1 MTQLEI
7 DLDNLTHNY
16 NHLRQKLSS
25 DTKFIAVVKA
35 NAYGQGA
42 MEIAQKLVSLGA
54 DWLAVAYAEEGISLR
69 QAGIQCPILVFYP
82 QFENIDRLIEHQL
95 EPALYSA
102 AFISAFSMALET
114 KNISDYPVHLKC
126 NTGLNRIGLSKEDL
140 ASFLAQKDTFPFKLK
155 SVYSHLGASENPKP
169 CAFTTKQITR
179 FLSLKTKVEQAYLKP
194 PLFHLVNTSGIFNYP
209 EYHFDAV
216 RCGIG
221 LYGFANQPHWDKSLL
236 PIARLSSS
244 IVQLHKVEKGESV
257 GYNQGWIA
265 PQKSQIA
272 VLPIGHADG
281 ISRRFGKEVGGVWIN
296 GQHAPIVGNVCM
308 DMIMIDVTNINC
320 ELHQQAII
328 FDAEHTATLLAK
340 SAGTISYELLT
351 ALSPRIKRSIV

>member
-7 DLDNLTHNY
+7 DLNNLTHNY

-42 MEIAQKLVSLGA
+42 IEIAQKLVSLGA

-95 EPALYSA
+95 EPALYST

-114 KNISDYPVHLKC
+114 KNRTDYPAHLKC

-140 ASFLAQKDTFPFKLK
+140 DSFLAQKDTFPFKLQ

-169 CAFTTKQITR
+169 CAFTKKQITR

-221 LYGFANQPHWDKSLL
+221 LYGFANQPHWDISLL

-265 PQKSQIA
+265 PQKSEIA

-308 DMIMIDVTNINC
+308 DMIMIDVTNISC

-328 FDAEHTATLLAK
+328 FDAEHAATLLAK

-351 ALSPRIKRSIV
+351 ALSTRIKRSIV

>member
-7 DLDNLTHNY
+7 NLNNLTHNY
-16 NHLRQKLSS
+16 NHLRQKLSR

-42 MEIAQKLVSLGA
+42 IEIAQKLVSLGA

-95 EPALYSA
+95 EPALYST

-140 ASFLAQKDTFPFKLK
+140 DSFLAQKDTFPFKLQ

-179 FLSLKTKVEQAYLKP
+179 FLSLKTKVEQVYSKP

-209 EYHFDAV
+209 ECHFDAV

-244 IVQLHKVEKGESV
+244 IVQLHRVEKGESV

-265 PQKSQIA
+265 TQESQIA

-308 DMIMIDVTNINC
+308 DMIMIDVTNIKC
-320 ELHQQAII
+320 ELQQEVII
-328 FDAEHTATLLAK
+328 FDAKHTATLLAK
-340 SAGTISYELLT
+340 NAGTISYELLT

>member
-7 DLDNLTHNY
+7 DLNNLTHNY

-42 MEIAQKLVSLGA
+42 VEIAQKLVSLGA
-54 DWLAVAYAEEGISLR
+54 DWLAVAYAEEGVSLR
-69 QAGIQCPILVFYP
+69 LAGIQCPILVFYP
-82 QFENIDRLIEHQL
+82 QFENMDRLIEHQL
-95 EPALYSA
+95 EPALYST

-114 KNISDYPVHLKC
+114 KKISDYPVHLKC

-140 ASFLAQKDTFPFKLK
+140 DSFLAQKETFPFKLQ

-169 CAFTTKQITR
+169 CAFTTKQVTR
-179 FLSLKTKVEQAYLKP
+179 FLDLKTKVEQAYPKP

-209 EYHFDAV
+209 EYHFDAI

-221 LYGFANQPHWDKSLL
+221 LYGFANHPDWDKSLL

-296 GQHAPIVGNVCM
+296 GQQAPIVGNVCM

-328 FDAEHTATLLAK
+328 FDAKHTATLLAK

>member
-7 DLDNLTHNY
+7 DLNNLAHNY
-16 NHLRQKLSS
+16 NYLRQKLASN
-25 DTKFIAVVKA
+25 TKFIAVVKA

-42 MEIAQKLVSLGA
+42 IEIAQKLVSLGT
-54 DWLAVAYAEEGISLR
+54 DWLAVAYTEEGISLR
-69 QAGIQCPILVFYP
+69 QAGIQSPILVFYP

-95 EPALYSA
+95 EPALYSS
-102 AFISAFSMALET
+102 AFISAFSKALHA
-114 KNISDYPVHLKC
+114 KNITDYPVHLKC
-126 NTGLNRIGLSKEDL
+126 NTGLNRIGISKEDL
-140 ASFLAQKDTFPFKLK
+140 DSFLAQKEAFPFKIQ

-169 CAFTTKQITR
+169 CTFTTQQIKR
-179 FLSLKTKVEQAYLKP
+179 FLVLKNKLEKAYSKP

-221 LYGFANQPHWDKSLL
+221 LYGFANHPNWDKSLL
-236 PIARLSSS
+236 PIARLSSA
-244 IVQLHKVEKGESV
+244 IVQLHRVEKGESV

-308 DMIMIDVTNINC
+308 DMIMVDVTNINC
-320 ELHQQAII
+320 ELHQRAII
-328 FDAEHTATLLAK
+328 FDAEHTAHLIAK
-340 SAGTISYELLT
+340 NAGTISYELLT
-351 ALSPRIKRSIV
+351 ALSPRIKRSIL

>member
-7 DLDNLTHNY
+7 DLNNLTHNY

-42 MEIAQKLVSLGA
+42 IEIAQKLVSLGA

-69 QAGIQCPILVFYP
+69 LAGIQCPILVFYP
-82 QFENIDRLIEHQL
+82 QFESIDLLIEHQL
-95 EPALYSA
+95 EPALYSI
-102 AFISAFSMALET
+102 AFITAFSMALET
-114 KNISDYPVHLKC
+114 KKISDYPVHLKC

-140 ASFLAQKDTFPFKLK
+140 DSFLAQKETFPFKLQ

-194 PLFHLVNTSGIFNYP
+194 PLFHLVNTSGLFNYP

-265 PQKSQIA
+265 PQKSEIA

>member
-1 MTQLEI
+1 
-7 DLDNLTHNY
+7 
-16 NHLRQKLSS
+16 
-25 DTKFIAVVKA
+25 
-35 NAYGQGA
+35 
-42 MEIAQKLVSLGA
+42 
-54 DWLAVAYAEEGISLR
+54 
-69 QAGIQCPILVFYP
+69 
-82 QFENIDRLIEHQL
+82 
-95 EPALYSA
+95 
-102 AFISAFSMALET
+102 MALET

-140 ASFLAQKDTFPFKLK
+140 ASFLAQKDTFPFKLQ

-221 LYGFANQPHWDKSLL
+221 LYGFANQPHWDISLL

-340 SAGTISYELLT
+340 RAGTISYELLT

>member
-1 MTQLEI
+1 VTQLEI
-7 DLDNLTHNY
+7 DLNNLTHNY

-42 MEIAQKLVSLGA
+42 IEIARKLVSLGA

-82 QFENIDRLIEHQL
+82 LFENIDRLIEHQL

-140 ASFLAQKDTFPFKLK
+140 ASFLAQKDTFPFKLQ

-221 LYGFANQPHWDKSLL
+221 LYGFANQPHWDISLL

-320 ELHQQAII
+320 ELHQQAIL